1 MGKKR
6 VTIKDLAQEL
16 NVSTSTVSRALQDHP
31 AIKLETRERVKAL
44 AKKWNYQPNT
54 LALDLLR
61 QSSKIIAVIVPEI
74 TSHFFSSTIVGIQD
88 VMVST
93 EFNIMI
99 FISNE
104 SYEEE
109 ARIIEKLSKIQL
121 AGVLVAPSSETKN
134 FDHFRSLQGNGI
146 PLVIFDRDCEGLE
159 AHKVLVD
166 DYRGAFEAVDYLIKT
181 GCKRIAHI
189 TGFSH
194 LSTNSNLLRG
204 YIDGLKKNGLPVIKE
219 MIIQTEGF
227 NHEDGIVPVET
238 LLKSN
243 NLPDAIFAVND
254 RLAVSAM
261 RTAKKLDFKIP
272 DDISII
278 GFDDEPHSS
287 YFTPPLSSVWQP
299 VYSMGMLSVRIL
311 LQEIKEEST
320 QFRNEIFKTEL
331 VIRGTSR
338 KIETKKDFQN

>member
-1 MGKKR
+1 MGKNR

-31 AIKLETRERVKAL
+31 ALKLETRERVKAL

-194 LSTNSNLLRG
+194 LSTNSNRLRG
-204 YIDGLKKNGLPVIKE
+204 YIDALKKNGLPVKKE

-243 NLPDAIFAVND
+243 NVPDAIFAVND

-261 RTAKKLDFKIP
+261 
-272 DDISII
+272 
-278 GFDDEPHSS
+278 
-287 YFTPPLSSVWQP
+287 
-299 VYSMGMLSVRIL
+299 
-311 LQEIKEEST
+311 
-320 QFRNEIFKTEL
+320 
-331 VIRGTSR
+331 
-338 KIETKKDFQN
+338 

>member
-1 MGKKR
+1 MGKNR

-31 AIKLETRERVKAL
+31 ALKLETRERVKAL

-93 EFNIMI
+93 EFNIMV

-146 PLVIFDRDCEGLE
+146 PLVIFDRDCVGLE

-189 TGFSH
+189 TVFSH
-194 LSTNSNLLRG
+194 LSTNSNRLRG
-204 YIDGLKKNGLPVIKE
+204 YIDALKKNGLPVKKE

-243 NLPDAIFAVND
+243 NLPDAIFTVND

>member
-31 AIKLETRERVKAL
+31 ALKLETRERVKTL

-74 TSHFFSSTIVGIQD
+74 TSHFFSSTIIGIQD

-93 EFNIMI
+93 EFNIMV

-189 TGFSH
+189 TVFSH
-194 LSTNSNLLRG
+194 LSTNSNRLRG

-243 NLPDAIFAVND
+243 NVPDAIFAVND